1 MHVALDGI
9 ESRRSVRIEGSGF
22 GAQDSGSMV
31 LSFGAVGLRVFCGCA
46 FDCEAIE
53 NFAVPKELAL
63 WTLSGISVCRL

>member
-9 ESRRSVRIEGSGF
+9 ESRGSVRIEGSGF

-46 FDCEAIE
+46 FDCEAIGK
-53 NFAVPKELAL
+53 FCSAQ
-63 WTLSGISVCRL
+63 GISTVDAVRHKCM